1 MQLTPNSYYH
11 MARSYYYGLP
21 SRPLLVYRTGTPW
34 KRPTGLEA
42 YNVPKAARPVFARP
56 IADVWDELGPQVH
69 DYLDSVN
76 VTWTTIDIVRFAE
89 VEKDPGPPV
98 LWIGVKPGSL
108 SRKDTEAATV
118 DCEGLLSKFKLTDV
132 EVAFRESLFIRS
144 AHPKLLK
151 YVYSSN
157 PTAGVR
163 APLTTAL
170 GLQIAAQDT
179 MYAEGTGALYIS
191 ESHDSEKVYILTARH
206 VVFPRNAGSN
216 ELYYCTRTN
225 RHHRKDILPGPWAF
239 QKVLK
244 STMGKIGGDLIMV
257 DHLNRQLDHL
267 KTTEAHGDVDDVAE
281 ERTMVE
287 RDLKAAEASIKAHN
301 QFHDETTKYWSE
313 ESQRVIGHIAYSP
326 PISVGTGTERY
337 TEDWALIE
345 LDHDKI
351 DWKNFKGNVIE
362 LGTNIPA
369 HEFHFKMSP
378 AAPTFKYPPDRL
390 FPLQG
395 VIEEDELRRPQMRDA
410 AGEPCLTVAKNG
422 CTTGVTIGC
431 ATGIKSFVREYFP
444 DGTHE
449 TSVEWAILP
458 HDDKAGAFSAPGDSG
473 AIIFDGRGRIG
484 GLLTG
489 GAGKT
494 NSIDITY
501 GTPFYWLMQR
511 IKEHFPH
518 AHLYQATA

>member
-1 MQLTPNSYYH
+1 
-11 MARSYYYGLP
+11 
-21 SRPLLVYRTGTPW
+21 
-34 KRPTGLEA
+34 
-42 YNVPKAARPVFARP
+42 
-56 IADVWDELGPQVH
+56 
-69 DYLDSVN
+69 
-76 VTWTTIDIVRFAE
+76 
-89 VEKDPGPPV
+89 
-98 LWIGVKPGSL
+98 
-108 SRKDTEAATV
+108 
-118 DCEGLLSKFKLTDV
+118 
-132 EVAFRESLFIRS
+132 
-144 AHPKLLK
+144 
-151 YVYSSN
+151 
-157 PTAGVR
+157 
-163 APLTTAL
+163 
-170 GLQIAAQDT
+170 
-179 MYAEGTGALYIS
+179 MYAEGTRALYIS

-257 DHLNRQLDHL
+257 GPPQPAARPF
-267 KTTEAHGDVDDVAE
+267 EDD
-281 ERTMVE
+281 RWPTGT
-287 RDLKAAEASIKAHN
+287 RRRHRSKPITNS
-301 QFHDETTKYWSE
+301 TTKPQILERREPARHRPHRLLPSHLRRYRHRTLHGGLGLSL
-313 ESQRVIGHIAYSP
+313 SSTTTRS
-326 PISVGTGTERY
+326 TG
-337 TEDWALIE
+337 
-345 LDHDKI
+345 
-351 DWKNFKGNVIE
+351 KNFKGNVIE

-501 GTPFYWLMQR
+501 GTAVLLA
-511 IKEHFPH
+511 H
-518 AHLYQATA
+518 AAY